1 MANDS
6 APTGFD
12 AARLV
17 QEHQAG
23 VWRYLR
29 VLGCDAN
36 EAEDLTQETFLAVL
50 TKPFQD
56 HHHAATAAYLRTV
69 ARNLLVTSRR
79 KAARGPAVLGPAG
92 GESQAIALAE
102 ADAAWRRWIGRDEGD
117 DLLAALRS
125 CLERLTPR
133 ARQALDLR
141 YGHQATRAAI
151 AAALDLT
158 EDGAKNLL
166 QRAKQQLR
174 QCIERQR
181 AEKRSTEMQ
190 GAEAQR
196 GESRRAG
203 QRNEPRGIDSASGRP
218 IGSEGE
224 EAR

>member
-50 TKPFQD
+50 TKPFHD
-56 HHHAATAAYLRTV
+56 HNQAATAAYLRTV
-69 ARNLLVTSRR
+69 ARNLLVTNRR
-79 KAARGPAVLGPAG
+79 KAARGPAAMGSAG
-92 GESQAIALAE
+92 GELQAIELAE
-102 ADAAWRRWIGRDEGD
+102 ADAAWRRWAARDEGE
-117 DLLAALRS
+117 DLLAALRH
-125 CLERLTPR
+125 CLEGLTPR

-141 YGHQATRAAI
+141 YGAQASRAAI
-151 AAALDLT
+151 AAALEIS

-174 QCIERQR
+174 QCVEKQGIEEQNTEKRGAEMRRVELPVRQTNEPPR
-181 AEKRSTEMQ
+181 AEPAS
-190 GAEAQR
+190 AEPP
-196 GESRRAG
+196 AG
-203 QRNEPRGIDSASGRP
+203 
-218 IGSEGE
+218 EGE
-224 EAR
+224 QLR

>member
-17 QEHQAG
+17 KEHQAG

-50 TKPFQD
+50 TKPFHD
-56 HHHAATAAYLRTV
+56 HNHSATAAYLRTV

-79 KAARGPAVLGPAG
+79 KTARGPIVGAG
-92 GESQAIALAE
+92 AAAGERQTIELAE
-102 ADAAWRRWIGRDEGD
+102 ADAAWRRWAAHDEGE
-117 DLLAALRS
+117 DLLAALRH
-125 CLERLTPR
+125 CLEGLTAR
-133 ARQALDLR
+133 ARQAIDLR
-141 YGHQATRAAI
+141 YGAQASRSAI
-151 AAALDLT
+151 ASALNLS

-174 QCIERQR
+174 QCVERHVKGDREQPTIENAIGQDVPGQHGG
-181 AEKRSTEMQ
+181 KHQ
-190 GAEAQR
+190 GEQDR
-196 GESRRAG
+196 G
-203 QRNEPRGIDSASGRP
+203 QTL
-218 IGSEGE
+218 
-224 EAR
+224 